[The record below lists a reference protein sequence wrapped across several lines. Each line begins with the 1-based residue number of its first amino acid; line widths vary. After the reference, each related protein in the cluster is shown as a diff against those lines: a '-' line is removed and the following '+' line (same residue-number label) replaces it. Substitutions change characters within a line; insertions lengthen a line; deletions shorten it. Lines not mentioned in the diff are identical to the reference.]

1 MSTAITVYDNVQEPL
16 AFVERFGTMIA
27 KSRMFG
33 CENEAQGQVL
43 AMACLAERQNPIA
56 IKRTYHIIDGNL
68 SMRSDAMLA
77 ELRNRGGKHKVLK
90 RTEDEASI
98 EVSYNGETL
107 VESLTWKEAQN
118 EYWPYEKGGKTL
130 KKNWRTPRARRQM
143 LWARVVS
150 EAVRTIAPEV
160 IAGVYTPEEVGDYD
174 DHAET
179 ARGPVNVD
187 QLMRETAAKAGE
199 PIDAEYTV
207 VDEQPQQTT
216 QPQQESLVQEPEH
229 AVEAGGDGCSPEQ
242 RARLRSLFD
251 AIGATDDQISKA
263 LAKRGVK
270 SIRELSADQAAEI
283 ITTLEAKVAAAA
295 ESQAGESRLPEDAR
309 SSDVTGPVGQVTIDQ
324 IKSLMKDDFE
334 LAKRVKDHLNANGK
348 SKLAELSHADGA
360 ALLDCLTNKSIE
372 LFFAR
377 SLEQPPF

>member
-98 EVSYNGETL
+98 EVTFNGETL
-107 VESLTWKEAQN
+107 VESLTWAEAQN
-118 EYWPYEKGGKTL
+118 EAWPYAKDGKTL

-174 DHAET
+174 DQAEA

-207 VDEQPQQTT
+207 VDEQPQQT
-216 QPQQESLVQEPEH
+216 QPESTVQEPEP
-229 AVEAGGDGCSPEQ
+229 AAEASGDGCSPEQ

-283 ITTLEAKVAAAA
+283 ITTLEAKVADAA

-324 IKSLMKDDFE
+324 IKSLMKDE
-334 LAKRVKDHLNANGK
+334 YEIAVRVKDHLRANGK
-348 SKLAELSHADGA
+348 AKLAELSHADGA
-360 ALLDCLTNKSIE
+360 ALLDCLTNKTME

-377 SLEQPPF
+377 SLDRAPF